1 MRFVRN
7 ATEKPSLIEK
17 EEIDPNYFVNIMCLS
32 DISSKFED
40 GVIINVEIRIKWRQL
55 KFIKIDLVPIK
66 YDQIISKRKQSF
78 ERIER
83 NTWELTLKN

>member
-1 MRFVRN
+1 VRN

-40 GVIINVEIRIKWRQL
+40 GVIINVEIRIK
-55 KFIKIDLVPIK
+55 
-66 YDQIISKRKQSF
+66 
-78 ERIER
+78 
-83 NTWELTLKN
+83 